1 MLGFRLQDLSV
12 FTKCVYT
19 YVSVFLKWCLYSYL
33 DKLTMFWGHFLPQQR
48 QEVQKLTSLPFTKFC
63 FVFKTS
69 FNFGGSNYNVKL
81 LFSVWLYFL
90 LVPGENIHCLHIPFG
105 HLWTKC
111 CTCLQQSHSLLHPH
125 AAAQPGLL
133 FLPSRVFSCLH
144 SFIFCT
150 NSFSAARNN
159 VFLFNFKLKLLSQS
173 CI

>member
-1 MLGFRLQDLSV
+1 MQDLSV

-33 DKLTMFWGHFLPQQR
+33 DRLTMFWGHFLPQQR
-48 QEVQKLTSLPFTKFC
+48 QEVQKNSSSETHFFTLYKVLFW
-63 FVFKTS
+63 FFKTS

-90 LVPGENIHCLHIPFG
+90 LVPGENTHCLHIPFG

-125 AAAQPGLL
+125 AAAPARRSSLPAFTLSSFVPTLSVQLERMFS
-133 FLPSRVFSCLH
+133 FLIL
-144 SFIFCT
+144 
-150 NSFSAARNN
+150 N
-159 VFLFNFKLKLLSQS
+159 
-173 CI
+173 